1 MKITVA
7 YRNPV
12 LPEEMIKRLEQI
24 GEVEI
29 LKVDKISEEE
39 TIEKMPD
46 TEILICGISGFQ
58 NIGKKTF
65 DGLKRLKLIA
75 MYGVGYEWID
85 VEEAKKRGIVVS
97 ATISANSESVAE
109 HTWGMILDLAKKIT
123 EFERDTRSKGENNVY
138 SYKGIEVYGKTLG
151 IIGLGQIGKRV
162 ARIAKGFDMKIIGF
176 NRSKKPVENVEIV
189 DMENLLKNSDII
201 ALCAPL
207 NKDTENI
214 ISKKEIKMMKKDV
227 ILVNCSRGNLVEKK
241 AVLDAVSDG
250 KIFGYGIETDLFQE
264 ISPDDE
270 YFKYPNVLLTPHN
283 AWNTKESVKN
293 NLRIILENV
302 EAFVQGKLINVVNG

>member
-123 EFERDTRSKGENNVY
+123 EFERDARSKGENNAY

-162 ARIAKGFDMKIIGF
+162 VRIAKGFDMKIIGF

-227 ILVNCSRGNLVEKK
+227 ILVNCSRENLVEKK

-250 KIFGYGIETDLFQE
+250 KIFGYGIETDIFQE

-302 EAFVQGKLINVVNG
+302 EAFVQGKPINIVNG

>member
-227 ILVNCSRGNLVEKK
+227 ILVNCSRENLVEKK

-250 KIFGYGIETDLFQE
+250 KIFGYGIETDIFQE